1 MALPKLKTSE
11 YTLTLPSTQEEIKYR
26 PFLVKE
32 QKILMIAQESEE
44 EKQISDAIGTLVL
57 NCTFDALDAN
67 TAPMFDIEYV
77 FLQLRA
83 KSAGAK
89 VKINILCPDDEKTR
103 IDVEVNLEEIN
114 VQRSVEH
121 TQEIDITKDIKLKLR
136 YPMLKDLR
144 GLSNDF
150 GDFEKAMIMIY
161 ECTENVIN
169 GEEIIHRIDMTQDEI
184 TEFIDSFNTEQLE
197 SVMRFFETM
206 PKLRHV
212 IDITNPKTKIKG
224 EVLLEGL
231 ESFLE

>member
-11 YTLTLPSTQEEIKYR
+11 YTLILPSTGEEIKYR

-44 EKQISDAIGTLVL
+44 EKQISDAIGRLVL
-57 NCTFDALDAN
+57 NCTFNALDAN

-103 IDVEVNLEEIN
+103 IDVEINLEEIN

-150 GDFEKAMIMIY
+150 SDFEKAMIMIY

-184 TEFIDSFNTEQLE
+184 TEFIDSFNTEQFE
-197 SVMRFFETM
+197 EVMKFFETM

-212 IDITNPKTKIKG
+212 VDITNPKTKVKS

-231 ESFLE
+231 ENFLE

>member
-1 MALPKLKTSE
+1 MALPKLQASE
-11 YTLTLPSTQEEIKYR
+11 YRLTLPSTQEEIKYR

-44 EKQISDAIGTLVL
+44 EKQIADAMATLIS
-57 NCTFDALDAN
+57 NCTFGVVNAN
-67 TAPMFDIEYV
+67 TAPMFDVEYV

-89 VKINILCPDDEKTR
+89 VKLSITCPDDEETTVR
-103 IDVEVNLEEIN
+103 VEIDLEEIA

-121 TQEIDITKDIKLKLR
+121 AQKIDLTEDIKLNLR
-136 YPMLKDLR
+136 YPRLKDLQ
-144 GLSNDF
+144 GLNKNF
-150 GDFEKAMIMIY
+150 GEFEQSMIMVY
-161 ECTENVIN
+161 ECIESVIS
-169 GEEIIHRIDMTQDEI
+169 GEEIINRIDMSQDEI

-197 SVMRFFETM
+197 NVMKFFETM

-212 IDITNPKTKIKG
+212 VDVTNPNTKVKS
-224 EVLLEGL
+224 EVLLEGI

>member
-44 EKQISDAIGTLVL
+44 EKQISDAIGRLVL
-57 NCTFDALDAN
+57 NCTFNALDAN

-184 TEFIDSFNTEQLE
+184 TEFIDSFNTEQFE
-197 SVMRFFETM
+197 EVMKFFETM

-212 IDITNPKTKIKG
+212 VDITNPKTKVKS

-231 ESFLE
+231 ETFLG

>member
-1 MALPKLKTSE
+1 
-11 YTLTLPSTQEEIKYR
+11 
-26 PFLVKE
+26 
-32 QKILMIAQESEE
+32 MIAQESEE

-184 TEFIDSFNTEQLE
+184 TEFIDSFNTEQFE
-197 SVMRFFETM
+197 EVMKFFETM

-212 IDITNPKTKIKG
+212 VDITNPKTKVKS

-231 ESFLE
+231 ETFLG

>member
-11 YTLTLPSTQEEIKYR
+11 YTLILPSTGEEIKYR

-44 EKQISDAIGTLVL
+44 EKQISDAIGRLVL
-57 NCTFDALDAN
+57 NCTFNALDAN

-212 IDITNPKTKIKG
+212 IDVTNPKTKIKG

>member
-11 YTLTLPSTQEEIKYR
+11 YTLILPSTGEEIKYR

-197 SVMRFFETM
+197 NVMKFFETM

-212 IDITNPKTKIKG
+212 VDITNPKTKVKS

-231 ESFLE
+231 ETFLG

>member
-1 MALPKLKTSE
+1 MALPKLQASE
-11 YTLTLPSTQEEIKYR
+11 YRLTLPSTQEEIKYR

-44 EKQISDAIGTLVL
+44 EKQIADAMATLIS
-57 NCTFDALDAN
+57 NCTFGVVNAN
-67 TAPMFDIEYV
+67 TAPMFDVEYV

-89 VKINILCPDDEKTR
+89 VKLSITCPDDEETTVR
-103 IDVEVNLEEIN
+103 VEIDLEEIA

-121 TQEIDITKDIKLKLR
+121 TQKIDLTEDIKLNLR
-136 YPMLKDLR
+136 YPRLKDLQ
-144 GLSNDF
+144 GLNKNF
-150 GDFEKAMIMIY
+150 GEFEQSMIMVY
-161 ECTENVIN
+161 ECIESVIS
-169 GEEIIHRIDMTQDEI
+169 GEEIINRIDMSQDEI

-197 SVMRFFETM
+197 NVMKFFETM

-212 IDITNPKTKIKG
+212 VDVTNPNTKVKS
-224 EVLLEGL
+224 EVLLEGI

>member
-44 EKQISDAIGTLVL
+44 EKQISDSIGTMVS
-57 NCTFDALDAN
+57 NCTFGALDGN

-83 KSAGAK
+83 KSTGAK
-89 VKINILCPDDEKTR
+89 VKLNILCPDDEETTV
-103 IDVEVNLEEIN
+103 DVEVNLEEIN
-114 VQRSVEH
+114 VQHSVEH
-121 TQEIDITKDIKLKLR
+121 TQEIAITKDIKLKLR
-136 YPMLKDLR
+136 YPILKDLR
-144 GLSNDF
+144 GLNEDF
-150 GDFEKAMIMIY
+150 GEFERAMIMIY

-169 GEEIIHRIDMTQDEI
+169 GEEIIHRIDMTQNEI

-197 SVMRFFETM
+197 DVMRFFETM

-212 IDITNPKTKIKG
+212 IDVTNPKTQVKS

>member
-11 YTLTLPSTQEEIKYR
+11 YTLTLPSTQEEIKFR

-32 QKILMIAQESEE
+32 QKILMIAQESGE
-44 EKQISDAIGTLVL
+44 EKQLADAMGTLVS
-57 NCTFDALDAN
+57 NCTFGVLDAN

-89 VKINILCPDDEKTR
+89 VKITITCPDDEKTT
-103 IDVEVNLEEIN
+103 VEVEINLEEIA
-114 VQRSVEH
+114 VQHSVEH
-121 TQEIDITKDIKLKLR
+121 LSEIVITEDIKLKLR
-136 YPMLKDLR
+136 YPILKDLQ
-144 GLSNDF
+144 GLYDDL
-150 GDFEKAMIMIY
+150 GDFEKAMIMLY
-161 ECTENVIN
+161 ECIENVISG
-169 GEEIIHRIDMTQDEI
+169 GETIPRIDMTKDEI

-197 SVMRFFETM
+197 KIMKFFETM

-212 IDITNPKTKIKG
+212 VDITNPKTKVKS

-231 ESFLE
+231 ESFLG

>member
-11 YTLTLPSTQEEIKYR
+11 YTLILPSTGEEIKYR

-44 EKQISDAIGTLVL
+44 EKQISDAIGRLVL
-57 NCTFDALDAN
+57 NCTFNALDAN

-103 IDVEVNLEEIN
+103 IDVEINLEEIN

-150 GDFEKAMIMIY
+150 SDFEKAMIMIY
-161 ECTENVIN
+161 ECTENVIS

-184 TEFIDSFNTEQLE
+184 TEFIDSFNTEQFE
-197 SVMRFFETM
+197 DVMRFFETM

-212 IDITNPKTKIKG
+212 IDVTNPKTKVKS